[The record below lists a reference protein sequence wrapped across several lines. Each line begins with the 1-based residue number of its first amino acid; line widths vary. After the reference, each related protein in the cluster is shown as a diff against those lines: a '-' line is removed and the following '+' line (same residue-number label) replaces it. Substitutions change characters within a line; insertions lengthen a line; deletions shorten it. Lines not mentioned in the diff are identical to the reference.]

1 MTQRILFLLLSLAV
15 SGSLVI
21 VLTLVICRLT
31 DKKLSYQWQYY
42 LWILAAARLLLPFAP
57 AQNLMGSLAE
67 NITGLMRNISVQ
79 DVYTEDAE
87 KVFIPAD
94 IHKGA
99 ETQGKQRCR
108 AQLSAAGWRERK
120 FTNRICPVS
129 VRLE

>member
-87 KVFIPAD
+87 KVFIPA
-94 IHKGA
+94 
-99 ETQGKQRCR
+99 
-108 AQLSAAGWRERK
+108 
-120 FTNRICPVS
+120 
-129 VRLE
+129 